1 MGISRQKGF
10 TIVEVSLFLAITGML
25 IAGVLFA
32 IGGSLNAQRYRD
44 ATQSFKSL
52 LQEQYS
58 DLSNTQNS
66 RTNSWTCNEPTAGTV
81 NTGSA
86 VRGQTNCLLIGK
98 YVAINAG
105 DIKIYNLV
113 ATQKAVMN
121 TSLDDVSALRSTG
134 NYRLNVSMV
143 DIEQTQLDWGTRIA
157 WPTSRTPRDRN
168 LGIMFVRSPDSGRIY
183 TFTSDTLASIGPG
196 GVSATAFDSML
207 VASASVP
214 GRGERSICVLSGGLT
229 PNDNSIS
236 IATFADGASDIEMRS
251 NDYIRA
257 NVPGGA
263 TKQC

>member
-113 ATQKAVMN
+113 ATQKTVMN

-143 DIEQTQLDWGTRIA
+143 DIEQTQLI
-157 WPTSRTPRDRN
+157 P
-168 LGIMFVRSPDSGRIY
+168 
-183 TFTSDTLASIGPG
+183 
-196 GVSATAFDSML
+196 
-207 VASASVP
+207 
-214 GRGERSICVLSGGLT
+214 
-229 PNDNSIS
+229 
-236 IATFADGASDIEMRS
+236 IEE
-251 NDYIRA
+251 Y
-257 NVPGGA
+257 
-263 TKQC
+263 